1 MDEKKLKALAA
12 ELAKGLK
19 TEADLNAFSRML
31 TKLTVET
38 ALNAELTDH
47 LGHEKNAPK
56 TGSNTRNG
64 YSSKTLL
71 CDDGEIELNTPRDR
85 ENTFEP
91 KLIKKHQMRITQ
103 MDGQI
108 LSLYAK
114 GMTTREIVATFKEM
128 YDADVSPTLIS
139 KVTDAV
145 KEQVSEWQ
153 NRQLDALYPI
163 VYMDCIVVKVR
174 QNGSVINKAVFLALG
189 INTEGQKELLGMWL
203 AENEGAKFWL
213 SVLTELKNRGLNDIL
228 IACVDGLKGFPEAIN
243 AVYPETQI
251 QLCIVHMA
259 RNSLRFLAWKDYK
272 AVTRDLK
279 QVYRAATEEGALQAL
294 DAFGKEWDA
303 RYPQISRSW
312 RANWPNVATFFV
324 YSEAIRKV
332 IYTTNAIESLN
343 SVIRHA
349 IKKRK
354 VFPIDESV
362 KKVMRLA
369 IQSASQKWTMPLQD
383 WRIAMSR
390 FIIEFGD
397 CCGQLKLATALEFFQ
412 YRFSD
417 SFGGNPPLYSCGL
430 SAL

>member
-1 MDEKKLKALAA
+1 
-12 ELAKGLK
+12 
-19 TEADLNAFSRML
+19 
-31 TKLTVET
+31 
-38 ALNAELTDH
+38 
-47 LGHEKNAPK
+47 
-56 TGSNTRNG
+56 
-64 YSSKTLL
+64 
-71 CDDGEIELNTPRDR
+71 
-85 ENTFEP
+85 
-91 KLIKKHQMRITQ
+91 
-103 MDGQI
+103 
-108 LSLYAK
+108 
-114 GMTTREIVATFKEM
+114 
-128 YDADVSPTLIS
+128 
-139 KVTDAV
+139 
-145 KEQVSEWQ
+145 
-153 NRQLDALYPI
+153 
-163 VYMDCIVVKVR
+163 
-174 QNGSVINKAVFLALG
+174 
-189 INTEGQKELLGMWL
+189 MWL

-213 SVLTELKNRGLNDIL
+213 NVLTELKNRGLNDIL

-362 KKVMRLA
+362 KKVVRLA

-397 CCGQLKLATALEFFQ
+397 RLDGHF
-412 YRFSD
+412 
-417 SFGGNPPLYSCGL
+417 
-430 SAL
+430 

>member
-19 TEADLNAFSRML
+19 TEADLNQFSRML

-56 TGSNTRNG
+56 TGSNIRNG
-64 YSSKTLL
+64 YSSKTVL

-91 KLIKKHQMRITQ
+91 QLIKKHQTRITQ
-103 MDGQI
+103 MDSQI

-139 KVTDAV
+139 KVTDTV
-145 KEQVSEWQ
+145 KEQVTEWQ

-213 SVLTELKNRGLNDIL
+213 SVLTELKNRGLQDIL
-228 IACVDGLKGFPEAIN
+228 IACVDGLKGFPDAIN
-243 AVYPETQI
+243 SVFPQTHI
-251 QLCIVHMA
+251 QLCIIHMV
-259 RNSLRFLAWKDYK
+259 RNSLKYVSWKDYK
-272 AVTRDLK
+272 AVTSGLK
-279 QVYRAATEEGALQAL
+279 TVYQAPTEEAALMAL
-294 DAFGKEWDA
+294 DAFAKVWDDK
-303 RYPQISRSW
+303 YPQISKSW
-312 RANWPNVATFFV
+312 RAHWENLNTLFSYPPD
-324 YSEAIRKV
+324 IRKA

-343 SVIRHA
+343 SVIRAA

-354 VFPIDESV
+354 VFPTDDSV
-362 KKVMRLA
+362 RKVIYLA
-369 IQSASQKWTMPLQD
+369 IKDASKKWSMPIQN
-383 WRIAMSR
+383 WRLAMSR

-397 CCGQLKLATALEFFQ
+397 RL
-412 YRFSD
+412 SD
-417 SFGGNPPLYSCGL
+417 HL
-430 SAL
+430 

>member
-1 MDEKKLKALAA
+1 MDDKKLKALAA

-19 TEADLNAFSRML
+19 TEADLNQFSRML

-38 ALNAELTDH
+38 ALNAELTEH

-91 KLIKKHQMRITQ
+91 QLIKKHQTRITH
-103 MDGQI
+103 MDSQI

-114 GMTTREIVATFKEM
+114 GMTTREIVTTFKEM

-145 KEQVSEWQ
+145 KEQVTEWQ

-203 AENEGAKFWL
+203 AENEGEKFWL
-213 SVLTELKNRGLNDIL
+213 SVLTELKNRGLQDIL
-228 IACVDGLKGFPEAIN
+228 IACVDGLKGFPDAIN
-243 AVYPETQI
+243 SVYPQTHI
-251 QLCIVHMA
+251 QLCIIHMV
-259 RNSLRFLAWKDYK
+259 RNSLKYVSWKDYK
-272 AVTRDLK
+272 AVTSGLK
-279 QVYRAATEEGALQAL
+279 TVYQAPTEEAALMAL
-294 DAFGKEWDA
+294 DAFAKVWDDK
-303 RYPQISRSW
+303 YPQISKSW
-312 RANWPNVATFFV
+312 RAHWENLNTLFSYPPD
-324 YSEAIRKV
+324 IRKA

-343 SVIRHA
+343 SVIRAA

-354 VFPIDESV
+354 VFPTDDSV
-362 KKVMRLA
+362 RKVIYLA
-369 IQSASQKWTMPLQD
+369 IKDASKKWSMPIQN
-383 WRIAMSR
+383 WRLAMSR

-397 CCGQLKLATALEFFQ
+397 RL
-412 YRFSD
+412 SD
-417 SFGGNPPLYSCGL
+417 HL
-430 SAL
+430 

>member
-1 MDEKKLKALAA
+1 MDEKKLKTLAA

-64 YSSKTLL
+64 YSSKTVL

-91 KLIKKHQMRITQ
+91 QLIKKHQTRITQ
-103 MDGQI
+103 MDSQI

-145 KEQVSEWQ
+145 KEQVTEWQ

-174 QNGSVINKAVFLALG
+174 QNSSVINKAVFLALG

-213 SVLTELKNRGLNDIL
+213 SVLTELKNRGLQDIL
-228 IACVDGLKGFPEAIN
+228 IACVDGLKGFPDAIN
-243 AVYPETQI
+243 SVYPQTHI
-251 QLCIVHMA
+251 QLCIIHMV
-259 RNSLRFLAWKDYK
+259 RNSLKYVSWKDYK
-272 AVTRDLK
+272 AVTSGLK
-279 QVYRAATEEGALQAL
+279 AVYQAPTEEAALMAL
-294 DAFGKEWDA
+294 DAFAGEWDDK
-303 RYPQISRSW
+303 YPQISKSW
-312 RANWPNVATFFV
+312 RAHWENLNTFFG
-324 YSEAIRKV
+324 YPPDIRKA

-343 SVIRHA
+343 SVIRAA

-354 VFPIDESV
+354 VFPTDDSV
-362 KKVMRLA
+362 RKVVYLA
-369 IQSASQKWTMPLQD
+369 IKDASKKWSMPIQN
-383 WRIAMSR
+383 WRLAMSR

-397 CCGQLKLATALEFFQ
+397 RL
-412 YRFSD
+412 SD
-417 SFGGNPPLYSCGL
+417 HL
-430 SAL
+430 

>member
-1 MDEKKLKALAA
+1 MDDKKLKALAA

-19 TEADLNAFSRML
+19 TEADLNQFSRML

-38 ALNAELTDH
+38 ALNAELTEH
-47 LGHEKNAPK
+47 LGHEKNEPK

-91 KLIKKHQMRITQ
+91 QLIKKHQTRITQ
-103 MDGQI
+103 MDSQI

-114 GMTTREIVATFKEM
+114 GMTTREIVTTFKEM

-145 KEQVSEWQ
+145 KEQVTEWQ

-203 AENEGAKFWL
+203 AENEGEKFWL
-213 SVLTELKNRGLNDIL
+213 SVLTELKNRGLQDIL
-228 IACVDGLKGFPEAIN
+228 IACVDGLKGFPDAIN
-243 AVYPETQI
+243 SVYPQTHI
-251 QLCIVHMA
+251 QLCIIHMV
-259 RNSLRFLAWKDYK
+259 RNSLKYVSWKDYK
-272 AVTRDLK
+272 AVTSGLK
-279 QVYRAATEEGALQAL
+279 TVYQAPTEEAALMAL
-294 DAFGKEWDA
+294 DAFAKVWDDK
-303 RYPQISRSW
+303 YPQISKSW
-312 RANWPNVATFFV
+312 RAHWENLNTLFSYPPD
-324 YSEAIRKV
+324 IRKA

-343 SVIRHA
+343 SVIRAA

-354 VFPIDESV
+354 VFPTDDSV
-362 KKVMRLA
+362 RKVIYLA
-369 IQSASQKWTMPLQD
+369 IKDASKKWSMPIQN
-383 WRIAMSR
+383 WRLAMSR

-397 CCGQLKLATALEFFQ
+397 RL
-412 YRFSD
+412 SD
-417 SFGGNPPLYSCGL
+417 HL
-430 SAL
+430 

>member
-38 ALNAELTDH
+38 ALNAELTEH
-47 LGHEKNAPK
+47 LGHEKNTPK
-56 TGSNTRNG
+56 SGSNTRNG

-91 KLIKKHQMRITQ
+91 QLIKKNQTRITQ
-103 MDGQI
+103 MDSQI

-145 KEQVSEWQ
+145 KEQVAEWQ

-213 SVLTELKNRGLNDIL
+213 SVLTELKNRGLQDIL
-228 IACVDGLKGFPEAIN
+228 IACVDGLKGFPDAIN
-243 AVYPETQI
+243 SVYPQTHI
-251 QLCIVHMA
+251 QLCIIHMV
-259 RNSLRFLAWKDYK
+259 RNSLKYVSWKDYK
-272 AVTRDLK
+272 AVTSGLK
-279 QVYRAATEEGALQAL
+279 MVYQAPTEEAALMAL
-294 DAFGKEWDA
+294 DKFAEAWDDK
-303 RYPQISRSW
+303 YPQISKSW
-312 RANWPNVATFFV
+312 RTHWENLNTFFG
-324 YSEAIRKV
+324 YPPDIRKA
-332 IYTTNAIESLN
+332 IYTTNTIESVN
-343 SVIRHA
+343 SVIRAA

-354 VFPIDESV
+354 VFPTDDSV
-362 KKVMRLA
+362 RKVVYLA
-369 IQSASQKWTMPLQD
+369 IKDASKKWSMPIQN
-383 WRIAMSR
+383 WRLAMSR

-397 CCGQLKLATALEFFQ
+397 RL
-412 YRFSD
+412 SD
-417 SFGGNPPLYSCGL
+417 HL
-430 SAL
+430 